1 MTEEKDIVNGRL
13 NTLVFSNDEFGNIR
27 TAVLDN
33 NPWFVGKDVAECLEY
48 KNTKDALARHVDAED
63 KQVIP
68 KVANHDLR
76 KNVNRGLTFINES
89 GLYALIF
96 GSKLDKAK
104 EFKHWVTSE
113 VSSADS

>member
-1 MTEEKDIVNGRL
+1 MTEEKDIVNERL

-63 KQVIP
+63 KQLI
-68 KVANHDLR
+68 LR
-76 KNVNRGLTFINES
+76 SQITTLEMYQTE
-89 GLYALIF
+89 
-96 GSKLDKAK
+96 
-104 EFKHWVTSE
+104 
-113 VSSADS
+113 DSHLLMSQDFMH